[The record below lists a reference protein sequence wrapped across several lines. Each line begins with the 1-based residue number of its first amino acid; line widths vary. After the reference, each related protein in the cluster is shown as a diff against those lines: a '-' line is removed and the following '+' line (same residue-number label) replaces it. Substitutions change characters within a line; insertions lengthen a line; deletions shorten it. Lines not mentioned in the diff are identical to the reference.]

1 MWYYWVL
8 GAFVV
13 LAALPLL
20 LERMCK
26 PVSEW
31 DRGQTT
37 GDLAPLSQGLTHYRW
52 VGPARGPV
60 AVVVHGLSTSSASID
75 GLADGLGE
83 MGYRVLVYDLYGRG
97 LSDTVSGRQDRAFFL
112 RQLSELLSYHRLSE
126 DITLVGYS
134 MGGAIAT
141 AFSAD
146 NPHFIKQ
153 LILVATAGVVTEE
166 SKFSEFCRKTPVLGD
181 WVYGMFA
188 RRRAAKAIP
197 KVGPSSM
204 AGKVYA
210 AQRLELRRRGYL
222 PAVLSSRRG
231 MLSEGQEKD
240 HRRLG
245 RIDVPTIAIWAEH
258 DQVIPIQALGVLA
271 QWHRAVRQEV
281 VAGADHA
288 MPYTH
293 CPQLL
298 QAIVKAM
305 KI

>member
-1 MWYYWVL
+1 V
-8 GAFVV
+8 
-13 LAALPLL
+13 
-20 LERMCK
+20 
-26 PVSEW
+26 
-31 DRGQTT
+31 
-37 GDLAPLSQGLTHYRW
+37 
-52 VGPARGPV
+52 RGPV
-60 AVVVHGLSTSSASID
+60 AVVVHGVSTSSVSID
-75 GLADGLGE
+75 GLAEGLGE

-97 LSDTVSGRQDRAFFL
+97 LSDNVSGRQNRAFFL
-112 RQLSELLSYHRLSE
+112 RQLTELLAHHNITE

-141 AFSAD
+141 AFASD

-166 SKFSEFCRKTPVLGD
+166 SKFSQFCREKPVLGD
-181 WVYGMFA
+181 WVHGMLA

-197 KVGPSSM
+197 RDGPTTM
-204 AGKVYA
+204 AGKVYD
-210 AQRLELRRRGYL
+210 AQRLELRRRGFL

-231 MLSEGQEKD
+231 LLSDVQEKD

-245 RIDVPTIAIWAEH
+245 RVDVPTIAIWAEH

-293 CPQLL
+293 CSQLL

-305 KI
+305 KH